1 MSKKFCAVAL
11 ALLLCSV
18 SSLDAKAET
27 ALEVQSWCKAVVNGK
42 LGANDTISYAPN
54 HDTGFCWGAFGAI
67 QELSKYA
74 WDDGTRLL
82 RVCAPADSSRLQYI
96 KVFSKFVDDH
106 PEDVHYE
113 FARVARQAL
122 ASAFPCSGQ

>member
-1 MSKKFCAVAL
+1 
-11 ALLLCSV
+11 
-18 SSLDAKAET
+18 
-27 ALEVQSWCKAVVNGK
+27 VNGK
-42 LGANDTISYAPN
+42 LGANDTISYPPN

-74 WDDGTRLL
+74 WDDGTRL

-96 KVFSKFVDDH
+96 KVFSKSVDDH

-122 ASAFPCSGQ
+122 ASAFSCSGQ